1 MFSSNIEDSLLS
13 FQAGN
18 REARYLRMNFFLLV
32 LGCVVNAQEFNDVK
46 EMMEFNVARWF
57 SATDIRFGYRL
68 LDIGYRILDIGYWIL
83 DIINRISDIRYRIS
97 DSTHPVS
104 DIGWWEQMRVHLV
117 PCQGPGFQG
126 QQLKR
131 FVIVFTYLLS
141 VLRPLH
147 P

>member
-13 FQAGN
+13 FQAAN
-18 REARYLRMNFFLLV
+18 REARYLRMKFFLLV

-46 EMMEFNVARWF
+46 EMMEFNVARW
-57 SATDIRFGYRL
+57 
-68 LDIGYRILDIGYWIL
+68 ILGFQPQISYSDIGYWIL
-83 DIINRISDIRYRIS
+83 DIIYQIS